1 MGSALREAWLW
12 LLLAFLLG
20 LVVGYFLKKWTV
32 RERTTMDNTTTTR
45 IAELEA
51 QLEDCKSSAVRS
63 SASKSSSSQ
72 ARVANEPAPAAVVAA
87 AAGANAATITVS
99 NAASPA
105 VTEPAAL
112 VAPVAKKAPAAK
124 APVARKPAATAP
136 ASKAPASKAP
146 ASKAPVARKPAAKAV
161 VPDLAAG
168 KAALGTTV
176 KLDDLKL
183 IEGIGPKI
191 EALIKADG
199 LTTWRQLSKANV
211 ERLQGI
217 LDAAGP
223 RYNIHNPGSWPT
235 QAGLLADG
243 KWVEFKTLTDNLTGG
258 K

>member
-32 RERTTMDNTTTTR
+32 RERTTMDSTTTTR

-63 SASKSSSSQ
+63 SPSQ
-72 ARVANEPAPAAVVAA
+72 ARVANETAPAAVAAA

-105 VTEPAAL
+105 ATQPAAL
-112 VAPVAKKAPAAK
+112 VAPVAK
-124 APVARKPAATAP
+124 
-136 ASKAPASKAP
+136 KAP

-217 LDAAGP
+217 LDSAGP

-243 KWVEFKTLTDNLTGG
+243 KWAEFKTLTDNLTGG

>member
-32 RERTTMDNTTTTR
+32 RERTTMDSTTTTR

-51 QLEDCKSSAVRS
+51 QLEDCKSSA
-63 SASKSSSSQ
+63 SKSSPSQ
-72 ARVANEPAPAAVVAA
+72 ARVANETAPAAVAAA

-105 VTEPAAL
+105 ATQPAAL
-112 VAPVAKKAPAAK
+112 VAPVAK
-124 APVARKPAATAP
+124 
-136 ASKAPASKAP
+136 KAP

-217 LDAAGP
+217 LDSAGP

-243 KWVEFKTLTDNLTGG
+243 KWAEFKTLTDNLTGG

>member
-32 RERTTMDNTTTTR
+32 RERTTMDSTTTTR

-112 VAPVAKKAPAAK
+112 VAPVAKKAPAA
-124 APVARKPAATAP
+124 
-136 ASKAPASKAP
+136 
-146 ASKAPVARKPAAKAV
+146 KAPVARKPAAKAV